1 MEECQSGFHGPEL
14 KLNISKISLASGHV
28 VTLCNLC
35 FSRIMNAKNYGGD
48 LTMDILYYWAKE
60 YGNVPKL
67 LESLKNDCLKRCHLI
82 QFVNDELAKMRRNIN
97 QNFPII
103 LLNPDEKDKFIQ
115 VSEEDENIA
124 QSILHD
130 VYNYRER
137 KSILLRLWCGCL
149 SAAKECR
156 KIFVSELNPDGTPKK
171 EEPYTPDMRAT
182 SFRKIIIPT
191 TNEDPI
197 YNAGVEAAAV
207 WELIENAAPDK
218 KMYLEGIPNL
228 DSSPITKYVKD
239 KSKTIISEDDVMISG

>member
-14 KLNISKISLASGHV
+14 KLNISKISLASGQV

-115 VSEEDENIA
+115 VCDYGVVVLVQLRNVGRFLFLS
-124 QSILHD
+124 SILT
-130 VYNYRER
+130 V
-137 KSILLRLWCGCL
+137 LLR
-149 SAAKECR
+149 
-156 KIFVSELNPDGTPKK
+156 KK
-171 EEPYTPDMRAT
+171 NL
-182 SFRKIIIPT
+182 IPQRCVQ
-191 TNEDPI
+191 P
-197 YNAGVEAAAV
+197 V
-207 WELIENAAPDK
+207 
-218 KMYLEGIPNL
+218 LER
-228 DSSPITKYVKD
+228 S
-239 KSKTIISEDDVMISG
+239 

>member
-14 KLNISKISLASGHV
+14 KLNISKISLASGHI

-103 LLNPDEKDKFIQ
+103 LLSPEEKDKFIQ
-115 VSEEDENIA
+115 VVLI
-124 QSILHD
+124 SIP
-130 VYNYRER
+130 
-137 KSILLRLWCGCL
+137 S
-149 SAAKECR
+149 
-156 KIFVSELNPDGTPKK
+156 
-171 EEPYTPDMRAT
+171 
-182 SFRKIIIPT
+182 
-191 TNEDPI
+191 
-197 YNAGVEAAAV
+197 
-207 WELIENAAPDK
+207 
-218 KMYLEGIPNL
+218 
-228 DSSPITKYVKD
+228 
-239 KSKTIISEDDVMISG
+239 SEDKLIACSNSKEVAETSIDIPHDRRMIKSRFAERR